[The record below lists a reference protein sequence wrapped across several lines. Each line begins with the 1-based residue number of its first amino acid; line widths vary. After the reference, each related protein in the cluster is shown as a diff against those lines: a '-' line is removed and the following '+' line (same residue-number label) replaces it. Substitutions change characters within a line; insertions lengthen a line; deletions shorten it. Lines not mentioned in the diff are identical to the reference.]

1 MQQVTTYSTKN
12 TTRNASHTQ
21 HITYTHA
28 THHIH
33 TYHNTVQWLQD
44 NIIQSIHHESTKSPH
59 ALHHTPQ
66 KQGFH
71 KALPGTCYEVF
82 FQPEMVWWNSILQQ
96 ESQFNRLIFLH
107 ERTCPYQ
114 FVWYKL
120 RFLMVY
126 CGWVDMT
133 SLSCLGHG
141 RILPAI
147 FSLTW
152 SSTPTKVEKRSSMNF
167 FQSSP
172 RWLTCGF
179 KADFFSGQNSSKVF
193 TIWLLWKRR
202 ILVHRVHRVWG
213 TTSNL
218 TVSLM

>member
-1 MQQVTTYSTKN
+1 MQQVTTYNTKN
-12 TTRNASHTQ
+12 TTHNASHTQ
-21 HITYTHA
+21 HITYTHT

-33 TYHNTVQWLQD
+33 TYHNTLQWLQD

-66 KQGFH
+66 KQDFH
-71 KALPGTCYEVF
+71 TALPGTCYEAFSDLKWFDETQYCNRKV
-82 FQPEMVWWNSILQQ
+82 NSIDW
-96 ESQFNRLIFLH
+96 IFLH

-120 RFLMVY
+120 RFPMVY

-141 RILPAI
+141 RISPAI

-152 SSTPTKVEKRSSMNF
+152 SSTPRK
-167 FQSSP
+167 
-172 RWLTCGF
+172 
-179 KADFFSGQNSSKVF
+179 
-193 TIWLLWKRR
+193 
-202 ILVHRVHRVWG
+202 
-213 TTSNL
+213 
-218 TVSLM
+218 